1 MRATWRCRFALVLL
15 AVCAAGGQAAIA
27 ADARYLEDGAAAAR
41 VFDLIGLRL
50 ELMPAIAAIKWR
62 AGTSVADPAREL
74 AVLERVAGEARRL
87 GLAAAPVSVL
97 FELQMRFGREAQER
111 LFERWRADGSD
122 VPLPARDLARDI
134 RPRLDALALDLLRA
148 LHLALPGSSSAAEE
162 PALAQRAA
170 TRLQGLLHEADRA
183 LLLRALAAL
192 RREPVPALSRI
203 RASGVLRI
211 GTPGDY
217 APFSLEHD
225 GHLAGADIELARR
238 LAAHLGV
245 EAVFVRTRWST
256 LIPDLQADRFD
267 LAVGGISVTPQ
278 RRRAA
283 RFSRGYHSGGKTP
296 IARCAERQRF
306 GTLAGID
313 APGVRVIVNAGG
325 TNERFARQ
333 HLRAAT
339 IRVHEDN
346 RSVFDEI
353 VAGRADVMITDD
365 VEVELQSRR
374 LPGLCRTMPGT
385 LTRTHKAVLLPRD
398 RALQAVVDRWLR
410 QQLAAGVPARLLE
423 AAMAPLPVHAPP
435 AAAGPGG

>member
-1 MRATWRCRFALVLL
+1 MLVLVLL
-15 AVCAAGGQAAIA
+15 AVSAAGGPAAIA
-27 ADARYLEDGAAAAR
+27 ADARYLEDGAASTR
-41 VFDLIGLRL
+41 VLDRVGLRL
-50 ELMPAIAAIKWR
+50 ELMPAIAAAKWH
-62 AGTSVADPAREL
+62 AGALVADPARER
-74 AVLERVAGEARRL
+74 AVLERMVSEARRL
-87 GLAAAPVSVL
+87 GLAVEPMRAL

-111 LFERWRADGSD
+111 LFERWRADGPD
-122 VPLPARDLARDI
+122 AVPPAPDLAREL
-134 RPRLDALALDLLRA
+134 RPRLDALTPDLLRT
-148 LHLALPGSSSAAEE
+148 LHLALPELSGAAAA

-170 TRLQGLLHEADRA
+170 TRLQGLLQESQRGE
-183 LLLRALAAL
+183 LLRALAAL

-217 APFSLEHD
+217 APFSVEQD
-225 GHLAGADIELARR
+225 GSLGGADIELARR

-245 EAVFVRTRWST
+245 EAVFVRTSWST
-256 LIPDLQADRFD
+256 LIPDLAADRFD
-267 LAVGGISVTPQ
+267 LAVGGISVTPE
-278 RRRAA
+278 RRRVAL
-283 RFSRGYHSGGKTP
+283 FSRGYHSGGKTP
-296 IARCAERQRF
+296 IARCAERQRYD
-306 GTLAGID
+306 TLAGID
-313 APGVRVIVNAGG
+313 VPGVRVIVNAGG

-339 IRVHEDN
+339 IRVHGDN

-353 VAGRADVMITDD
+353 AAGRADVMITDD
-365 VEVELQSRR
+365 VEVELQTRR
-374 LPGLCRTMPGT
+374 LPGLCRTMAGT
-385 LTRTHKAVLLPRD
+385 LTRSQKALLLPRD